1 MRFGLNQ
8 IFKINHTN
16 KNNAIK
22 IRAHA
27 HIRFPL
33 GNKKKK
39 ALYRRAYGINLDN
52 GVSQLRLEIYL
63 ILLWFIRFQDYSTHS

>member
-8 IFKINHTN
+8 TITINHTN
-16 KNNAIK
+16 KSNAIK
-22 IRAHA
+22 IKA

-33 GNKKKK
+33 GNKK

-52 GVSQLRLEIYL
+52 GVSQLRLKIYL